1 MQTVIYREFYVL
13 HYDRLQKIK
22 VHLGGLM
29 NEIIIWKGLKKLGM
43 RVSIDR
49 DRRDYIENS
58 ELCRVVQRNSLRFS
72 LN

>member
-1 MQTVIYREFYVL
+1 MQTLIYREFYVL

-29 NEIIIWKGLKKLGM
+29 NEIIIWRVMKKLGM

-49 DRRDYIENS
+49 DRRDYI
-58 ELCRVVQRNSLRFS
+58 VI
-72 LN
+72 